1 MDDRFEQARAAFL
14 AGVQQHEAG
23 RLADAEQSFLQ
34 AQALV
39 PGRASVA
46 INLAATRLALGKP
59 GPVPDDLAP
68 LLAAEPEHP
77 EALALLA
84 RALTAL
90 DQPARALPVLERLLQ
105 QRPADAELQHRR
117 GLLLGRLDRADEALA
132 AFEQALALDAT
143 HAAAWT
149 QRGSLL
155 REAGRLAE
163 ARHCFEQ
170 ALAHG
175 GEPTLN
181 RWFLAAVTGESAAG
195 QAPAAY
201 VQALF
206 DGYADGFDAHLL
218 QGLGYSAHQGVVD
231 LLPPGHVYAHALDLG
246 CGTGL
251 CAPPLQGRVQRL
263 TGVDLSPRMLA
274 QARARG
280 LYRVLHEA
288 EAVQWLQQT
297 PERFDL
303 ALAADVFIYI
313 GDLAPVFAGLSR
325 VLQPGAHLVFSVEQA
340 DHPEAVQLGA
350 QLRYRHGEAALRRL
364 AAAAG
369 FTVEAVLPT
378 VLRHEQQRP
387 ISGLLFRLL
396 MP

>member
-1 MDDRFEQARAAFL
+1 MDHRFEQARAAFM

-23 RLADAEQSFLQ
+23 QLAEAEQSFLQ

-39 PGRASVA
+39 PGRASVV
-46 INLAATRLALGKP
+46 INLAATRLALGRP

-68 LLAAEPEHP
+68 LLAAEPGHP

-90 DQPARALPVLERLLQ
+90 DQPAQALPVLERLLH
-105 QRPADAELQHRR
+105 QRPVDAELQHRR
-117 GLLLGRLDRADEALA
+117 GLLLGRLERADEALS
-132 AFEQALALDAT
+132 AFDTALALDAT

-155 REAGRLAE
+155 REAGRLAD

-175 GEPTLN
+175 GDPTLN
-181 RWFLAAVTGESAAG
+181 RWFLASVTGAPADG
-195 QAPAAY
+195 QAPPAY

-206 DGYADGFDAHLL
+206 DGYADGFDQHLV

-231 LLPPGHVYAHALDLG
+231 LLPPGRVYTHALDLG

-263 TGVDLSPRMLA
+263 TGVDLSPRMLV

-280 LYRVLHEA
+280 LYQALHEA

-313 GDLAPVFAGLSR
+313 GDLAPVFAGLWR
-325 VLQPGAHLVFSVEQA
+325 VLWPGGPVVFSVEAA
-340 DHPEAVQLGA
+340 DDTDAVQLCA
-350 QLRYRHGEAALRRL
+350 QLRYRHGETALRRL
-364 AAAAG
+364 ASAAG
-369 FTVEAVLPT
+369 FTVEAVQST
-378 VLRHEQQRP
+378 VLRHEQGRP
-387 ISGLLFRLL
+387 IAGLLLRLQK
-396 MP
+396 P